1 MAVTSN
7 QSGST
12 TPVVGTETF
21 LGTAITTAGVYVL
34 VLDTNAMLN
43 GDTLIMRAYTKAKGT
58 SVSRVAYFGAI
69 SNIQVDPNKY
79 SIPIPVDTQ
88 VTFSITQTAGTAR
101 AFDWNILSL

>member
-21 LGTAITTAGVYVL
+21 LGTAITAAGVYVL

-43 GDTLIMRAYTKAKGT
+43 GDTLVMRAYTKAKGA
-58 SVSRVAYFGAI
+58 SVSRIAYLGAI
-69 SNIQVDPNKY
+69 SNIQTDPNKY
-79 SIPIPVDTQ
+79 SIPIPVDTEI
-88 VTFSITQTAGTAR
+88 TFSITQTAGTAR

>member
-12 TPVVGTETF
+12 TPVIGTETF
-21 LGTAITTAGVYVL
+21 LGTAITAAGVYVL

-43 GDTLIMRAYTKAKGT
+43 GDTLVMRAYTKAKGA
-58 SVSRVAYFGAI
+58 SVSRIAYVGAI
-69 SNIQVDPNKY
+69 SNIQIDPNKY
-79 SIPIPVDTQ
+79 SIPIPVDTEIK
-88 VTFSITQTAGTAR
+88 FSITQTTGTAR